1 MSDADF
7 ANRHAHMWPRRDEL
21 MISSANGY
29 VEIWRT
35 GDPELSV
42 AVPMSELDTL
52 IEALL
57 VVSNHLR
64 RLN

>member
-1 MSDADF
+1 MDTII
-7 ANRHAHMWPRRDEL
+7 L
-21 MISSANGY
+21 SSGDTGY
-29 VEIWRT
+29 VEIWST
-35 GDPELSV
+35 DDPEVSV
-42 AVPMSELDTL
+42 AVPVSELDTL